1 MCDVFARWC
10 SFVNN
15 PTFLHALTCCSARWP
30 DQLKA
35 PQHGHVRTSLQ
46 DQHLQLQQQIS
57 QLQLSS
63 HHTLPQQHSQHH
75 LSSSSAHAPGGIG
88 AQAGQLWQEKSSFKV
103 GHAAA
108 VGSDTAA
115 VTSLPHVGHS
125 LNSNQLSAALQQLQQ
140 LQQEQ
145 LRMWDDF
152 KRQAQELQQMLTDKQ
167 AVAADRDAARA
178 ELGRVQEL
186 LLQQKQLQEAYAGQQ
201 QLLLDLQQQ
210 QQQGGAMRSS
220 QQADQGIVWD
230 MQDCLDAFVV
240 EMQMV
245 GCEGRAM
252 DR

>member
-1 MCDVFARWC
+1 VSCTPCHVFA
-10 SFVNN
+10 
-15 PTFLHALTCCSARWP
+15 ARWL

-35 PQHGHVRTSLQ
+35 PQHGNVRTSLQ
-46 DQHLQLQQQIS
+46 EQHLQLQQQIS

-63 HHTLPQQHSQHH
+63 HHTLPQQHSQHQ
-75 LSSSSAHAPGGIG
+75 LGSSHAHAPGGGG

-103 GHAAA
+103 GHAA

-115 VTSLPHVGHS
+115 VTPLPHVGQS
-125 LNSNQLSAALQQLQQ
+125 LNSNQLSAALQQVQQ

-186 LLQQKQLQEAYAGQQ
+186 LQQQQQLQEAYAGQQ

-210 QQQGGAMRSS
+210 QSGGMRSS
-220 QQADQGIVWD
+220 HRPDQGCTLE
-230 MQDCLDAFVV
+230 MQDSLDAFVV
-240 EMQMV
+240 ETQMV
-245 GCEGRAM
+245 SCASRQVH
-252 DR
+252 